1 MKKMKK
7 MKSHHKARHAVPYL
21 RQLAG
26 LPMLLAEILPVCK
39 SEPKQLLSVMEKS
52 GVDLKNVIDFFIDK
66 IGYDQVKVTAG

>member
-1 MKKMKK
+1 MKKMK
-7 MKSHHKARHAVPYL
+7 MKSHHKARPAMPYL

-26 LPMLLAEILPVCK
+26 LPMLLDEILPVCK
-39 SEPKQLLSVMEKS
+39 SESKQLLSVMEES